1 MTIRVNSP
9 AAWNGRL
16 VKVASI
22 DGNDAEIVWITRD
35 GEIEVRIVYSGDL
48 VSFEEATA
56 LQSAWSAEGAME
68 HESKI
73 RSWRAA

>member
-9 AAWNGRL
+9 AAYRGRL
-16 VKVASI
+16 VKVADI
-22 DGNDAEIVWITRD
+22 RGTEADICWIGRD
-35 GEIEVRIVYSGDL
+35 GEIEVRTVYAGDL
-48 VSFEEATA
+48 VSFEEATS
-56 LQSAWSAEGAME
+56 LQSAWSAAGAVE

>member
-1 MTIRVNSP
+1 MTVKVNSP
-9 AAWNGRL
+9 AAYRGRL
-16 VKVASI
+16 VKVADI
-22 DGNDAEIVWITRD
+22 RGQDADICWIGRD
-35 GEIEVRIVYSGDL
+35 GEIEVRTVYSGDL
-48 VSFEEATA
+48 VSFEEATS

>member
-16 VKVASI
+16 VKVADI
-22 DGNDAEIVWITRD
+22 RGQDADICWIGRD
-35 GEIEVRIVYSGDL
+35 GEIEVRTVHAGDL
-48 VSFEEATA
+48 VSFEEATS
-56 LQSAWSAEGAME
+56 LQSAWSAEGALE

-73 RSWRAA
+73 RSWRAE